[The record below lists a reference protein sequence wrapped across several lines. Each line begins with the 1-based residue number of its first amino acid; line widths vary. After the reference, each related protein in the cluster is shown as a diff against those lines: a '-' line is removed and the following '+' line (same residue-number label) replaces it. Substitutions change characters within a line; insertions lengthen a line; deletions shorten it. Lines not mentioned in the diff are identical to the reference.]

1 MIAIIHAVLILTS
14 TGDAKSTPNDDT
26 LREKLVHLQRRHVNW
41 LLDHPDVTAVDVN
54 HKTVGGKQTDQLS
67 LVLWVKK
74 KLPESEIPHHRR
86 LPKEIEGFHTDV
98 IEGEMARTL
107 EGGTTQIFEGHVA
120 ESNWDSGVSGD

>member
-14 TGDAKSTPNDDT
+14 TGEAKSTPNADT

-86 LPKEIEGFHTDV
+86 LPREIEGFHTDV
-98 IEGEMARTL
+98 IEGAMAQSL
-107 EGGTTQIFEGHVA
+107 EGDAAQIFEGYVA
-120 ESNWDSGVSGD
+120 ESNWDSGVSGR